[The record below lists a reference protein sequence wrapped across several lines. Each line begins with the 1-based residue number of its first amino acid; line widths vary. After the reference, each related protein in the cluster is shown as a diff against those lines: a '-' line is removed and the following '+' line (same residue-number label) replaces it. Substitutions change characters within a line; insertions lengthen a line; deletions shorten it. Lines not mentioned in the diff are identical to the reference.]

1 MSQTLTNSLR
11 QIIPESVRKRYLAKF
26 ALVVLA
32 VILATAAAGLYF
44 QGGVSEELTHEVHAE
59 METVAALEAD
69 AMSQWVEEYE
79 QTARMLSEFEAM
91 QTGGDAANEQLD
103 HELEALPEVV
113 TAIHYV
119 DLSSGTVEASTSDA
133 MEGTSLDAL
142 SLTWAQGSLDFEAAS
157 ETAVSEG
164 YRNGG
169 GERVAFVSPIEGT
182 DKAVMVATDASA
194 RAEHFRDP
202 IEGSYTQVVASSGT
216 IEFAEDPSQVL
227 TQYVGGADASVL
239 EAGRSGSG
247 AVDRDETDE
256 VVAYAP
262 VAGTDWV
269 VVSHAPQANA
279 YVLRDIVTQDFAILI
294 GIALAGF
301 LFIGLTIGRNTVH
314 ALDDLSDRASALA
327 AGEIDGEIT
336 ETERIDEV
344 GRAQASFNET
354 QQYLQTV
361 GAQADALANQEFDD
375 PILDEEVP
383 GSIGESLAK
392 MNADIEQFIVD
403 LERSQERAENLA
415 SSLERQ
421 AEEFSTVMERAA
433 DGDLS
438 QRLDTDADNEAM
450 RDIAAAFNEMLAQ
463 LEETVVGIQAFAD
476 DVASSAEQVAAGSEE
491 VSTAADEVARSVE
504 EISRSA
510 DSQNENL
517 DEVANEMTNLSAT
530 IEEVASSADEV
541 ADRASKAAD
550 RGVEGSQLAAASIEQ
565 IDEIQDKTT
574 ETVAEIEQLDDEMER
589 IVDIVDLIDNIA
601 EQTNILAL
609 NASIEAARA
618 GEAGDGF
625 GVVATEIKS
634 LAEETA
640 EATDDIEALIEEI
653 KESTGEAATDVREM
667 RDIVSEGADTIDETI
682 TALDDIVEA
691 IEDANTG
698 VQSINDA
705 TDDQAASSQEVVAMV
720 DDVSEQSTE
729 VANEAQ
735 TVSGAAEEQTAS
747 ISQISQSAQRLTS
760 QSTDLLSMLDQFE
773 TDTETTA
780 GELDIGDESA
790 TIGGPNAS
798 QAGANT
804 PAAADDD

>member
-1 MSQTLTNSLR
+1 
-11 QIIPESVRKRYLAKF
+11 VRKRYLAKF

-32 VILATAAAGLYF
+32 VILATAVAGLYF

-59 METVAALEAD
+59 METVAELEAD
-69 AMSQWVEEYE
+69 GMSQWVEEYE

-91 QTGGDAANEQLD
+91 QTGGAAADDQLD
-103 HELEALPEVV
+103 HELEQLPDVV

-119 DLSSGTVEASTSDA
+119 DLSSGTVESSTSDA

-142 SLTWAQGSLDFEAAS
+142 SLKWAQGSLDFETAS

-164 YRNGG
+164 YLNDG

-182 DKAVMVATDASA
+182 DKAVMVATDATE
-194 RAEHFRDP
+194 RAEYFRDP

-216 IEFAEDPSQVL
+216 IEFAEDSSQVL
-227 TQYVGGADASVL
+227 TEYPGGAESSIL
-239 EAGRSGSG
+239 QAGLAGVG
-247 AVDRDETDE
+247 AVDNDETDE

-262 VAGTDWV
+262 VDGTDWV

-279 YVLRDIVTQDFAILI
+279 YVLRQVVTQDFAILI

-314 ALDDLSDRASALA
+314 ALDDLADRASALA
-327 AGEIDGEIT
+327 AGEIDGDIT

-361 GAQADALANQEFDD
+361 GAQADALSNQEFDD
-375 PILDEEVP
+375 PVLDEEVP
-383 GSIGESLAK
+383 GTIGDSLAK
-392 MNADIEQFIVD
+392 MNDDIEQFIVD
-403 LERSQERAENLA
+403 LERSQARAENLA

-450 RDIAAAFNEMLAQ
+450 RDIATAFNEMLAQ
-463 LEETVVGIQAFAD
+463 LEETIVGIQGFAD

-550 RGVEGSQLAAASIEQ
+550 RGVEGSQLAAESIEQ
-565 IDEIQDKTT
+565 IDEIQEKTT

-618 GEAGDGF
+618 GKAGDGF
-625 GVVATEIKS
+625 GVVAEEIKS

-640 EATDDIEALIEEI
+640 SATDDIEALIEEI
-653 KESTGEAATDVREM
+653 QESTGEAATDVREM

-682 TALDDIVEA
+682 TALDDIIEA

-720 DDVSEQSTE
+720 DDVSDQSTE

-747 ISQISQSAQRLTS
+747 ISQISESAQRLTS

-773 TDTETTA
+773 TDTGAA
-780 GELDIGDESA
+780 GGQLDIGDQSA
-790 TIGGPNAS
+790 TMDGPDSPAM
-798 QAGANT
+798 GANT